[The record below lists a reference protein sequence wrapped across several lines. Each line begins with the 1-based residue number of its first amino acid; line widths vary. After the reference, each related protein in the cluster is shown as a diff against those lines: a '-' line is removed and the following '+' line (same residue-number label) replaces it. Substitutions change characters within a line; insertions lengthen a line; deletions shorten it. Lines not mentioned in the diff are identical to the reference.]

1 MTSKYLI
8 RFDDLCPTMN
18 WDMWY
23 RIESV
28 LLEHKIS
35 PLLAVVPDN
44 QDKKL
49 VAYAAREGF
58 WDRVRA
64 FQARGWS
71 IGLHG
76 YQHLYVTRDRGIVG
90 IQARSEFAG
99 LSSQVQK
106 DKLRKGIE
114 IFREQGIDPD
124 LWIAPAHSFDSIT
137 VNALQE
143 LGIAVI
149 SDGLAIA
156 PHTDA
161 NGMFWVPQQLWRFR
175 RRPFGVWTVC
185 FHHNRWSDRQFDQ
198 FRRDTE
204 SYRHSITDLAAV
216 KKEYCERRHSVSDSF
231 YSITHSTV
239 LSLRASLGAKA

>member
-1 MTSKYLI
+1 MSSKYLI

-18 WDMWY
+18 WDMWS

-28 LLEHKIS
+28 LLEHNIA

-44 QDKKL
+44 QDTKL
-49 VAYAAREGF
+49 VAGPARDDF
-58 WDRVRA
+58 WDRVRE

-76 YQHLYVTRDRGIVG
+76 YQHLYVTRDRGIIG
-90 IQARSEFAG
+90 IQPRSEFAG
-99 LSSQVQK
+99 LSADVQK
-106 DKLRKGIE
+106 DKLQKGIQ
-114 IFREQGIDPD
+114 IFREQAIDPD
-124 LWIAPAHSFDSIT
+124 LWIAPAHSFDAIT
-137 VNALQE
+137 VDTLQE
-143 LGIAVI
+143 LGITVI

-185 FHHNRWSDRQFDQ
+185 FHHNQWSDKQFEQ
-198 FRRDTE
+198 FRRDVE
-204 SYRHSITDLAAV
+204 SYRRSITDLIAV
-216 KKEYCERRHSVSDSF
+216 KRQYYDRRHSISDAF
-231 YSITHSTV
+231 YAAAHSTV
-239 LSLRASLGAKA
+239 FSLRAGLRT